1 MANPTS
7 AHPAGSPI
15 PPPIPAP
22 EPARHMAGSVA
33 QQTREAASTVSHKAE
48 GAAATV
54 GEGMTSM
61 AQTLREQAPRTGML
75 GSAASNVADTLER
88 GGRYLQEE
96 GLGGMGEELTNL
108 IRRNPL
114 PALLIGFGVG
124 YLIARA
130 TRS

>member
-1 MANPTS
+1 
-7 AHPAGSPI
+7 
-15 PPPIPAP
+15 
-22 EPARHMAGSVA
+22 VA
-33 QQTREAASTVSHKAE
+33 QQAREAACAVGHKAE

-54 GEGMTSM
+54 GEGMTSA
-61 AQTLREQAPRTGML
+61 AQTLRAQAPQAGML
-75 GSAASNVADTLER
+75 GSAAANVADTLER

-96 GLGGMGEELTNL
+96 GLRGIGDELTNL

-130 TRS
+130 TWS